1 VSVTDR
7 PDPDRPP
14 LDAAVLR
21 HDLVGGDS
29 LWRTVNV
36 LPETGSTNAIAA
48 AAAREGAPEG
58 LVVTTEHQVAGRG
71 RLGRT
76 WESPPRS
83 GLAVSVVLRPDRV
96 PPARWPWL
104 PLLAG
109 VAVRDCVVGSTGVE
123 ASLKW
128 PNDVLV
134 DGRKLAGILVER
146 VDTPAG
152 AAAVVGI
159 GINVSLDADELPVP
173 EATSL
178 AMAGAATTDRT
189 VLTVALLRRL
199 EAHYRAWRTVGGD
212 PEQGLRDEYVR
223 ACATV
228 GQRVRIAL
236 PDGSALVGQALGVDS
251 VGRLEVDADGA
262 RRAVG
267 AGDVVHLRI
276 GS

>member
-1 VSVTDR
+1 VVDADASLDR
-7 PDPDRPP
+7 DAIERALLENGSIWSRIDILDR
-14 LDAAVLR
+14 
-21 HDLVGGDS
+21 
-29 LWRTVNV
+29 T
-36 LPETGSTNAIAA
+36 ESTNTDAA
-48 AAAREGAPEG
+48 AAARDGAPEG
-58 LVVTTEHQVAGRG
+58 LVVMTEQQVAGRG
-71 RLGRT
+71 RLGRI

-96 PPARWPWL
+96 PSARWPWL

-109 VAVRDCVVGSTGVE
+109 VVVRECVVESAGVE

-134 DGRKLAGILVER
+134 EGRKLAGILVER
-146 VDTPAG
+146 VDTPTQ

-159 GINVSLDADELPVP
+159 GINVTIRAAELPVP

-178 AMAGAATTDRT
+178 AIAGATTTDRT

-199 EAHYRAWRTVGGD
+199 EAHYRAWLTVGGD
-212 PEQGLRDEYVR
+212 PEQSLRDEYVR

-228 GQRVRIAL
+228 GQRVRIEL
-236 PDGSALVGQALGVDS
+236 PDGSALLGRALGVDAQ
-251 VGRLEVDADGA
+251 GRLEIDADGS
-262 RRAVG
+262 RRAIG
-267 AGDVVHLRI
+267 AGDVVHLRG